1 MRTFVM
7 SDAHG
12 YPELIQ
18 NALDHGGFRPG
29 EDGFVYAG
37 DLLDRGP
44 DSQGCIDLV
53 ERCATEVLLGNHELA
68 VLLDFFIYPQD
79 AESLACRP
87 VMIDKVLNS
96 APGSEWKAATCV
108 EGVLISHAGASSR
121 FEDMFRGEC
130 HGDPVLLAEHLNQV
144 FLAAVR
150 AELETGEWEEE
161 GILGEDG
168 PLWFR
173 PRPYSDLLPAAGVR
187 QVVGHTPPL
196 PELEE
201 VGFHMVDPC
210 AFLCMDDSG
219 RFRYAVIEDGQVRV
233 EEGTLGCATV
243 GDPSDDLAEAV
254 CR

>member
-1 MRTFVM
+1 MRTFVI

-12 YPELIQ
+12 YPEFIQ

-44 DSQGCIDLV
+44 DPQGCIDLV
-53 ERCATEVLLGNHELA
+53 EQYATEVLLGNHELT
-68 VLLDFFIYPQD
+68 VLLDFFICPQD
-79 AESLACRP
+79 AESLACRR
-87 VMIDKVLNS
+87 VMIDKVLTD
-96 APGSEWKAATCV
+96 APGGRRKAATCV
-108 EGVLISHAGASSR
+108 EGVLISHAGVSSR
-121 FEDMFRGEC
+121 FEDVFRGEC
-130 HGDPVLLAEHLNQV
+130 HGDPALLAAHLNQV

-150 AELETGEWEEE
+150 AELETGEWEEG
-161 GILGEDG
+161 GILGDDG
-168 PLWFR
+168 SLWFR
-173 PRPYSDLLPAAGVR
+173 PQPYSDLLPAAGIR

-210 AFLCMDDSG
+210 AFLCMDDLR
-219 RFRYAVIEDGQVRV
+219 RFRYAVIEDGHVRV
-233 EEGTLGCATV
+233 EEGTLERATV
-243 GDPSDDLAEAV
+243 GDPSNDLAEAV

>member
-18 NALDHGGFRPG
+18 NALNHGGFRPG

-44 DSQGCIDLV
+44 DSQGCIDLL
-53 ERCATEVLLGNHELA
+53 ELYATEVLLGNHELA
-68 VLLDFFIYPQD
+68 VLLDFFIYPQN
-79 AESLACRP
+79 AESLAYRR
-87 VMIDKVLNS
+87 VLIDKVLNS

>member
-18 NALDHGGFRPG
+18 NALNHGGFRPG

-44 DSQGCIDLV
+44 DSQGCIDLL
-53 ERCATEVLLGNHELA
+53 ELYATEVLLGNHELA
-68 VLLDFFIYPQD
+68 VLLDFFIYPQN
-79 AESLACRP
+79 AESLAYRR
-87 VMIDKVLNS
+87 VLIDKVLNS

-108 EGVLISHAGASSR
+108 EGVLISHAGVSSR
-121 FEDMFRGEC
+121 FEDVFRGEC
-130 HGDPVLLAEHLNQV
+130 QGDPALLATHLNQV

-150 AELETGEWEEE
+150 AELETGEWVED

-173 PRPYSDLLPAAGVR
+173 PQPYSDLLPASGVR

-233 EEGTLGCATV
+233 EEGTLERATV
-243 GDPSDDLAEAV
+243 GDPIDDLAVAV